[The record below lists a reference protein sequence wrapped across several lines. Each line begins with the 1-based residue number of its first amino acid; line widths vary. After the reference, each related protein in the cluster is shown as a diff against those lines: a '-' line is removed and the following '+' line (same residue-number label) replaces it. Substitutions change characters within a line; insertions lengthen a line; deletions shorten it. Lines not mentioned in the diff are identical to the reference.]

1 MFRRN
6 LAAALSLGVLA
17 ISLVSCGSNSTSSI
31 TSPVDLSPP
40 QAPSNLRDNHDAAIN
55 RDWLQWSPSA
65 SAAVAGYEIYSS
77 PTSSSTG
84 TLVATVDAS
93 SGDYLLP
100 LTSVD
105 GTEFYRVRAV
115 GSNNVPS
122 AFTSTL
128 SVDRSAWEGGPTK
141 GAPSGGTDTN

>member
-6 LAAALSLGVLA
+6 LAAALTLGVLA
-17 ISLVSCGSNSTSSI
+17 ISLVSCGSNSSSI

-40 QAPSNLRDNHDAAIN
+40 QAPTNFRDNHDAAIN
-55 RDWLQWSPSA
+55 RDWLEWTPSA
-65 SAAVAGYEIYSS
+65 SAGVSGYEIYSA
-77 PTSSSTG
+77 PTSSSSG
-84 TLVATVDAS
+84 SLVATVDAS
-93 SGDYLLP
+93 TSDYLLP

-128 SVDRSAWEGGPTK
+128 SVDRTAWDGTPHK
-141 GAPSGGTDTN
+141 NSPSGGTEGDF